1 VLDLPS
7 CLSMNRPGRPA
18 KEEPK
23 MRKSD
28 VLLVVVVILVLA
40 FALWVFYT
48 GRFDSL
54 VGSFLDQVWNSI
66 QGMLRPI
73 FRR

>member
-1 VLDLPS
+1 
-7 CLSMNRPGRPA
+7 
-18 KEEPK
+18 

-28 VLLVVVVILVLA
+28 VLLAVVVILVLA
-40 FALWVFYT
+40 VAFWVFYT

>member
-1 VLDLPS
+1 
-7 CLSMNRPGRPA
+7 
-18 KEEPK
+18 

-40 FALWVFYT
+40 LAFWVFQT
-48 GRFDSL
+48 GRFNSL
-54 VGSFLDQVWNSI
+54 VGSFFDQVWNSI

>member
-1 VLDLPS
+1 
-7 CLSMNRPGRPA
+7 
-18 KEEPK
+18 

-28 VLLVVVVILVLA
+28 VLLAVVVILVLG
-40 FALWVFYT
+40 FAVWVFYT

-54 VGSFLDQVWNSI
+54 VGSFFDQVWNSI

>member
-1 VLDLPS
+1 
-7 CLSMNRPGRPA
+7 
-18 KEEPK
+18 

-28 VLLVVVVILVLA
+28 VLLVIVVILVLA
-40 FALWVFYT
+40 FAFWFFST

-54 VGSFLDQVWNSI
+54 VGSFFDEVWNSI

>member
-1 VLDLPS
+1 
-7 CLSMNRPGRPA
+7 
-18 KEEPK
+18 

-28 VLLVVVVILVLA
+28 AMLAVLVILFVGFVIWL
-40 FALWVFYT
+40 FYT
-48 GRFDSL
+48 GRFNSL
-54 VGSFLDQVWNSI
+54 VGPMIDQVWNSI